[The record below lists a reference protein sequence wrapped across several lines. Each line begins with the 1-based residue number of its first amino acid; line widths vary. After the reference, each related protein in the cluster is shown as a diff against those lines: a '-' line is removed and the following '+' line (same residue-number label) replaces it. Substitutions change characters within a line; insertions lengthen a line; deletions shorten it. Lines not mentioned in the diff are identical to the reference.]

1 MVAVLEVENLQVRLF
16 DRTGPVHAVR
26 GVSLSV
32 GRGEVVALV
41 GESGCGKSVT
51 ALSLLRLLPDDAQV
65 TGSVRLDGR
74 DLLELSP
81 AQLRTIRG
89 GEVAM
94 VFQEPMT
101 SLNPAFSVGNQI
113 AEVLRLHQGLRGA
126 GARARALELMRMVGI
141 GAAEKRLSS
150 FPHELSGGMRQRVM
164 IAMALAG
171 EPKLLILDE
180 PTTALDVTTQAQ
192 ILDIV
197 RDLRSSTGMAILL
210 ITHDLG
216 VVADIADRVVVMYAG
231 AKVEEADVYDLFQA
245 PRHPYAA
252 GLLGSLPGS
261 AVTRQESGQVRLAE
275 IPGMVPVL
283 RAPLESCAFAARCQR
298 ATDECRTLPPVLT
311 PCGPAE
317 DHAVACFHPEPTA
330 PEQTATVSA

>member
-1 MVAVLEVENLQVRLF
+1 MPAVLEVDDLQVRLF
-16 DRTGPVHAVR
+16 DRTGPVLAVR
-26 GVSLSV
+26 GISLSV
-32 GRGEVVALV
+32 RRGEVVALV

-51 ALSLLRLLPDDAQV
+51 ALSLLRLLPGDAQV
-65 TGSVRLDGR
+65 TGSVRVDGR
-74 DLLELSP
+74 EVLELSP

-126 GARARALELMRMVGI
+126 QARARALELLRMVGI
-141 GAAEKRLSS
+141 GDPEKRLRS

-171 EPKLLILDE
+171 EPKLLVLDE

-197 RDLRSSTGMAILL
+197 RDLRSRTGMAILL

-216 VVADIADRVVVMYAG
+216 VVADIADRIVVMYAG
-231 AKVEEADVYDLFQA
+231 AKVEEADVYDLFRA

-252 GLLGSLPGS
+252 GLLGALPGS
-261 AVTRQESGQVRLAE
+261 AVARREAGRLRLAE

-283 RAPLESCAFAARCQR
+283 RAPLESCAFAPRCQR
-298 ATDECRTLPPVLT
+298 ATDQCREQPPLLT
-311 PCGPAE
+311 PCGPAD
-317 DHAVACFHPEPTA
+317 DHAVACFHPEPV
-330 PEQTATVSA
+330 ATVPA

>member
-1 MVAVLEVENLQVRLF
+1 VLEVENLQVRLF
-16 DRTGPVHAVR
+16 DRAGPVLAVR
-26 GVSLSV
+26 GVSLRV

-51 ALSLLRLLPDDAQV
+51 ALSLLRLLPGDAQV

-74 DLLELSP
+74 ELLELSRP
-81 AQLRTIRG
+81 QLRAIRG

-101 SLNPAFSVGNQI
+101 SLNPAFSVGNQL
-113 AEVLRLHQGLRGA
+113 AEVLRLHQGLRGER
-126 GARARALELMRMVGI
+126 ARARAVELLRMVGI
-141 GAAEKRLSS
+141 GAADKRLRS

-216 VVADIADRVVVMYAG
+216 VVADLADRVVVMYAG
-231 AKVEEADVYDLFQA
+231 AEAEEADVYDLFRA

-252 GLLGSLPGS
+252 GLLASLPGS
-261 AVTRQESGQVRLAE
+261 AVMRREAGQVRLAE
-275 IPGMVPVL
+275 IPGVVPVL
-283 RAPLESCAFAARCQR
+283 RAPLDSCAFAPRCQR
-298 ATDECRTLPPVLT
+298 ATDECRTARPALA
-311 PCGPAE
+311 PCGPAS
-317 DHAVACFHPEPTA
+317 DHAAACFHPEPVA
-330 PEQTATVSA
+330 EVSA

>member
-1 MVAVLEVENLQVRLF
+1 MPDVLEVENLQVRLF
-16 DRTGPVHAVR
+16 DRTGPVVAVR

-32 GRGEVVALV
+32 RRGEVVALV

-51 ALSLLRLLPDDAQV
+51 ALSVLRLLPPDAEV
-65 TGSVRLDGR
+65 SGSIRLDGH
-74 DLLELSP
+74 DVLELSP

-89 GEVAM
+89 GDVAM

-113 AEVLRLHQGLRGA
+113 AEVLRLHQRLQGA
-126 GARARALELMRMVGI
+126 QASARALELMRMVGI
-141 GAAEKRLSS
+141 GDAEKRLRS

-197 RDLRSSTGMAILL
+197 RDLRARTGMAILL

-252 GLLGSLPGS
+252 GLLGALPGS
-261 AVTRQESGQVRLAE
+261 ALARREAGVLRLAE

-283 RAPLESCAFAARCQR
+283 RAPLESCAFAPRCPS
-298 ATDECRTLPPVLT
+298 ATDQCRTQPPLLEL
-311 PCGPAE
+311 CGPGT
-317 DHAVACFHPEPTA
+317 DHAVACFHPETA
-330 PEQTATVSA
+330 AVPA

>member
-1 MVAVLEVENLQVRLF
+1 MPDLLEVENLQVRLF
-16 DRTGPVHAVR
+16 DRTGPVLAVR

-32 GRGEVVALV
+32 RQGEVVALV

-51 ALSLLRLLPDDAQV
+51 ALSLLRLLPPDAEV
-65 TGSVRLDGR
+65 SGSVRVDGH
-74 DLLELSP
+74 DVLGLST
-81 AQLRTIRG
+81 AQLRAIRG
-89 GEVAM
+89 GAVAM

-113 AEVLRLHQGLRGA
+113 AEVLRLHKGLQGVQ
-126 GARARALELMRMVGI
+126 ARARALELMRMVGI
-141 GAAEKRLSS
+141 GAAERRLSS

-192 ILDIV
+192 ILEIV
-197 RDLRSSTGMAILL
+197 RDLRSRTGMAILL

-216 VVADIADRVVVMYAG
+216 VVADLADRVVVMYAG

-252 GLLGSLPGS
+252 GLLGALPGS
-261 AVTRQESGQVRLAE
+261 ALTRGDAGQLRLAE

-283 RAPLESCAFAARCQR
+283 RSPLESCAFAPRCPS
-298 ATDECRTLPPVLT
+298 ATDQCRTQPPILAE
-311 PCGPAE
+311 CGPGSG
-317 DHAVACFHPEPTA
+317 HAVACFHPEPA
-330 PEQTATVSA
+330 AVPA

>member
-1 MVAVLEVENLQVRLF
+1 MPDLLEVENLQVRLF
-16 DRTGPVHAVR
+16 DRTGPVLAVR

-32 GRGEVVALV
+32 RQGEVVALV

-51 ALSLLRLLPDDAQV
+51 ALSLLRLLPPNAEV
-65 TGSVRLDGR
+65 SGSVRLDGHEV
-74 DLLELSP
+74 LELSS
-81 AQLRTIRG
+81 AQIREIRG
-89 GEVAM
+89 GELAM

-101 SLNPAFSVGNQI
+101 SLNPGFSVENQI

-126 GARARALELMRMVGI
+126 QASARALELMRMVGI
-141 GAAEKRLSS
+141 GAAEKRLRA

-171 EPKLLILDE
+171 EPKVLILDE

-197 RDLRSSTGMAILL
+197 RDLRSRTGLAILL

-216 VVADIADRVVVMYAG
+216 VVADLADRVVLMYAG

-252 GLLGSLPGS
+252 GLLGALPGS
-261 AVTRQESGQVRLAE
+261 ALAQQEAGRLRLAE

-283 RAPLESCAFAARCQR
+283 RAPLESCAFAPRCR
-298 ATDECRTLPPVLT
+298 SATDQCRTQPPLLED
-311 PCGPAE
+311 CGPGN
-317 DHAVACFHPEPTA
+317 DHAVACFHP
-330 PEQTATVSA
+330 

>member
-1 MVAVLEVENLQVRLF
+1 MPDLLEVDDLHVRLF
-16 DRTGPVHAVR
+16 DRAGPVLAVR

-32 GRGEVVALV
+32 NRGEVVALV

-51 ALSLLRLLPDDAQV
+51 ALSLLRLLPDTAEV
-65 TGSVRLDGR
+65 SGSVRLDGR
-74 DLLELSP
+74 DVLALSR
-81 AQLRTIRG
+81 AELRTIRG

-101 SLNPAFSVGNQI
+101 SLNPAFTVEMQI
-113 AEVLRLHQGLRGA
+113 AEVLRLHQGLRGDQ
-126 GARARALELMRMVGI
+126 ARARALELLQEVGI
-141 GAAEKRLSS
+141 GAAEKRLRS

-197 RDLRSSTGMAILL
+197 RDLRARTGMAILL

-216 VVADIADRVVVMYAG
+216 VVADLADRVVVMYAG
-231 AKVEEADVYDLFQA
+231 AKVEEADVYELFRA

-252 GLLGSLPGS
+252 GLLGALPGS
-261 AVTRQESGQVRLAE
+261 AVAQPDGERLRLAE

-283 RAPLESCAFAARCQR
+283 RAPLDNCAFAPRCTS
-298 ATDECRTLPPVLT
+298 ATEQCRTQPPPLE
-311 PCGPAE
+311 PCGPGAE
-317 DHAVACFHPEPTA
+317 HAVACFHPVPVA
-330 PEQTATVSA
+330 AVSA

>member
-1 MVAVLEVENLQVRLF
+1 MLEVENLHVRLF
-16 DRTGPVHAVR
+16 DRTGPVLAVR
-26 GVSLSV
+26 GVSLRV
-32 GRGEVVALV
+32 RRGEVVALV

-51 ALSLLRLLPDDAQV
+51 ALSLLRLLPGDAQV

-74 DLLELSP
+74 ELLELSRP
-81 AQLRTIRG
+81 QLRAIRG

-101 SLNPAFSVGNQI
+101 SLNPAFSVGNQL
-113 AEVLRLHQGLRGA
+113 AEVLRLHQGLRGER
-126 GARARALELMRMVGI
+126 ARARAVELLRMVGI
-141 GAAEKRLSS
+141 GAADKRLRS

-197 RDLRSSTGMAILL
+197 RDLRSSAGMAILL

-216 VVADIADRVVVMYAG
+216 VVADLADRVVVMYAG
-231 AKVEEADVYDLFQA
+231 AEAEEADVYDLFQS
-245 PRHPYAA
+245 PRHPYTA
-252 GLLGSLPGS
+252 GLLASLPGS
-261 AVTRQESGQVRLAE
+261 AVPRREAGPPRLAE
-275 IPGMVPVL
+275 IPGVVPVL
-283 RAPLESCAFAARCQR
+283 RAPTESCAFAPRCQR
-298 ATDECRTLPPVLT
+298 ATDECRNERPPLA
-311 PCGPAE
+311 PCGPAG
-317 DHAVACFHPEPTA
+317 DHAAACFHAEPI
-330 PEQTATVSA
+330 ATVSA

>member
-1 MVAVLEVENLQVRLF
+1 MPDILEVENLKVRLF
-16 DRTGPVHAVR
+16 DRAGPVVAVR

-51 ALSLLRLLPDDAQV
+51 ALSVLRLLPPDAEV
-65 TGSVRLDGR
+65 SGSIRVDGS
-74 DLLELSP
+74 DVLELSP

-113 AEVLRLHQGLRGA
+113 AEVLRLHQGSQGA
-126 GARARALELMRMVGI
+126 EAWARSLELMRMVGI
-141 GAAEKRLSS
+141 GAAEKRLRS
-150 FPHELSGGMRQRVM
+150 FPHELSGGMRQRIM

-192 ILDIV
+192 ILEIV
-197 RDLRSSTGMAILL
+197 RDLRTRTGMAILL

-216 VVADIADRVVVMYAG
+216 VVADLADRVVVMYAG
-231 AKVEEADVYDLFQA
+231 AKAEEADVYDLFQA
-245 PRHPYAA
+245 PRHPYTA
-252 GLLGSLPGS
+252 GLLGALPGS
-261 AVTRQESGQVRLAE
+261 ALIQPEAARLRLAE

-283 RAPLESCAFAARCQR
+283 RAPLDSCAFAPRCR
-298 ATDECRTLPPVLT
+298 SATDECRTQPPLLAQI
-311 PCGPAE
+311 GPGTG
-317 DHAVACFHPEPTA
+317 HAVACFHPEPA
-330 PEQTATVSA
+330 AAVPV

>member
-1 MVAVLEVENLQVRLF
+1 MQDLLEVENLQVRLF
-16 DRTGPVHAVR
+16 DRTGPVLAVR

-51 ALSLLRLLPDDAQV
+51 ALSLLRLLPASAQIS
-65 TGSVRLDGR
+65 GSIRLDGQ
-74 DLLELSP
+74 DLLALNSQ
-81 AQLRTIRG
+81 QLRTIRG
-89 GEVAM
+89 GEIAM

-113 AEVLRLHQGLRGA
+113 AEVLRLHRGLRG
-126 GARARALELMRMVGI
+126 GGVRARALELLRMVGI
-141 GAAEKRLSS
+141 GAADKRLRS

-171 EPKLLILDE
+171 EPNLLILDE

-197 RDLRSSTGMAILL
+197 HDLRTRTGTAILL

-216 VVADIADRVVVMYAG
+216 VVADLADRVVVMYAG
-231 AKVEEADVYDLFQA
+231 AKVEEADVYELFET

-252 GLLGSLPGS
+252 GLLRALPGS
-261 AVTRQESGQVRLAE
+261 AAARQEAGPPRLAE
-275 IPGMVPVL
+275 IPGIVPTL
-283 RAPLESCAFAARCQR
+283 RAPLASCAFAPRCQS
-298 ATDECRTLPPVLT
+298 ATDQCRTQPPLLA
-311 PCGPAE
+311 PCGPGG
-317 DHAVACFHPEPTA
+317 DHEVACFHPEPA
-330 PEQTATVSA
+330 ATVSA

>member
-1 MVAVLEVENLQVRLF
+1 MQDLLEVENLQVRLF
-16 DRTGPVHAVR
+16 DRTGPVLAVR
-26 GVSLSV
+26 GVSLSI

-51 ALSLLRLLPDDAQV
+51 ALSLLRLLPDSAQV
-65 TGSVRLDGR
+65 SGSVRLDGQ
-74 DLLELSP
+74 DLLELSSQ
-81 AQLRTIRG
+81 QLRTIRG
-89 GEVAM
+89 GEIAM

-113 AEVLRLHQGLRGA
+113 AEVLRLHQGLRGD
-126 GARARALELMRMVGI
+126 GARARALELLRMVGI
-141 GAAEKRLSS
+141 GAADKRLRS

-171 EPKLLILDE
+171 EPSLLILDE

-197 RDLRSSTGMAILL
+197 RDLRARTGAAILL

-216 VVADIADRVVVMYAG
+216 VVADLADRVVVMYAG
-231 AKVEEADVYDLFQA
+231 AKVEEAGVYELFGS

-252 GLLGSLPGS
+252 GLLRALPGS
-261 AVTRQESGQVRLAE
+261 AVAQPEVGPVRLAE
-275 IPGMVPVL
+275 IPGIVPVL
-283 RAPLESCAFAARCQR
+283 RTPLESCAFAPRCQS
-298 ATDECRTLPPVLT
+298 ATDQCRTQPPVLA
-311 PCGPAE
+311 PCGPGD
-317 DHAVACFHPEPTA
+317 DHAVACFHPEPA
-330 PEQTATVSA
+330 ATVPA

>member
-1 MVAVLEVENLQVRLF
+1 MPDVLEVDNLEVRLF
-16 DRTGPVHAVR
+16 DRTGPVLAVR

-32 GRGEVVALV
+32 KQGEVVALV

-51 ALSLLRLLPDDAQV
+51 ALSVLRLLPPDAQV
-65 TGSVRLDGR
+65 SGSVRVDGH
-74 DLLELSP
+74 DVLELSP

-89 GEVAM
+89 GDVAM

-101 SLNPAFSVGNQI
+101 SLNPGFSVESQI
-113 AEVLRLHQGLRGA
+113 AEVLRLHQGQRGA
-126 GARARALELMRMVGI
+126 EARAHALELMRLVGI
-141 GAAEKRLSS
+141 GDAGKRLRA

-197 RDLRSSTGMAILL
+197 RDLRARTGMAILL

-252 GLLGSLPGS
+252 GLLGALPGS
-261 AVTRQESGQVRLAE
+261 AARREEGLLRLAE

-283 RAPLESCAFAARCQR
+283 RAPVENCVFAPRCKS
-298 ATDECRTLPPVLT
+298 ATDQCRTQPPLLEQ
-311 PCGPAE
+311 CGPGT
-317 DHAVACFHPEPTA
+317 DHAVACFHPEPA
-330 PEQTATVSA
+330 AVPA

>member
-1 MVAVLEVENLQVRLF
+1 MPELLEVDNLEVRLF
-16 DRTGPVHAVR
+16 DRTGPVLAVR

-32 GRGEVVALV
+32 RRGEVVALV

-51 ALSLLRLLPDDAQV
+51 ALSVLRLLPEDAQV
-65 TGSVRLDGR
+65 SGSVRLDGR
-74 DLLELSP
+74 DLLDLTP
-81 AQLRTIRG
+81 DQIRTIRG
-89 GEVAM
+89 GEIAM

-113 AEVLRLHQGLRGA
+113 AEVLRLHQGMRGA
-126 GARARALELMRMVGI
+126 AARARALELMRTVGI
-141 GAAEKRLSS
+141 GAAEKRLGSY
-150 FPHELSGGMRQRVM
+150 PHELSGGMRQRVM

-197 RDLRSSTGMAILL
+197 RELRARTGMAILL

-216 VVADIADRVVVMYAG
+216 VVADLADRVVVMYAG

-252 GLLGSLPGS
+252 GLLGALPGS
-261 AVTRQESGQVRLAE
+261 AAARREAGLLRLAE

-283 RAPLESCAFAARCQR
+283 RGPVESCAFAPRCKN
-298 ATDECRTLPPVLT
+298 ATDLCRTQPPQLEE
-311 PCGPAE
+311 CGPGTE
-317 DHAVACFHPEPTA
+317 HAVACFHPEPA
-330 PEQTATVSA
+330 VVPA

>member
-1 MVAVLEVENLQVRLF
+1 MPDLLEVDDLRVRLF
-16 DRTGPVHAVR
+16 DRTGPVLAVR
-26 GVSLSV
+26 GISISV
-32 GRGEVVALV
+32 RRGEVVALV

-51 ALSLLRLLPDDAQV
+51 ALSLLRLLPESAQV
-65 TGSVRLDGR
+65 TGSVRVEGR
-74 DLLELSP
+74 DVLELDP
-81 AQLRTIRG
+81 AELRTIRG
-89 GEVAM
+89 GQVAM

-101 SLNPAFSVGNQI
+101 SLNPAFSVGMQI

-126 GARARALELMRMVGI
+126 EARARALELLRLVGI
-141 GAAEKRLSS
+141 GDAEKRLRS

-197 RDLRSSTGMAILL
+197 RDLRSRTGMAILL

-216 VVADIADRVVVMYAG
+216 VVADLADRVVVMYAG
-231 AKVEEADVYDLFQA
+231 AKVEEADVYDLFRA

-252 GLLGSLPGS
+252 GLLGALPGA
-261 AVTRQESGQVRLAE
+261 AVARREAGLLRLAE
-275 IPGMVPVL
+275 IPGIVPVL
-283 RAPLESCAFAARCQR
+283 RAPLESCAFAPRCR
-298 ATDECRTLPPVLT
+298 SATDQCRAQPPLLEQ
-311 PCGPAE
+311 CGPA
-317 DHAVACFHPEPTA
+317 DGHTVACFHPEPV
-330 PEQTATVSA
+330 ATVPA

>member
-1 MVAVLEVENLQVRLF
+1 MPELLEVDNLQVRLF
-16 DRTGPVHAVR
+16 DRVGPVLAVR

-32 GRGEVVALV
+32 RRGEVVALV

-51 ALSLLRLLPDDAQV
+51 ALSLLRLLPDTAQV
-65 TGSVRLDGR
+65 SGSIQLDGHEVL
-74 DLLELSP
+74 DLGPE
-81 AQLRTIRG
+81 QLRTIRG
-89 GEVAM
+89 GEIAM

-101 SLNPAFSVGNQI
+101 SLNPAFTVENQI
-113 AEVLRLHQGLRGA
+113 TEVLRLHQDMRGDE
-126 GARARALELMRMVGI
+126 ARARALELLRLVGI
-141 GAAEKRLSS
+141 GAAEKRLRS

-197 RDLRSSTGMAILL
+197 RDLRERTGMAILL

-216 VVADIADRVVVMYAG
+216 VVADLADRVVVMYAG
-231 AKVEEADVYDLFQA
+231 AKVEEADVYELFRA

-252 GLLGSLPGS
+252 GLLAALPGS
-261 AVTRQESGQVRLAE
+261 VAVRQEAAGPARLAE
-275 IPGMVPVL
+275 IPGIVPVL
-283 RAPLESCAFAARCQR
+283 RAPLESCAFAPRCQR
-298 ATDECRTLPPVLT
+298 VTDQCRTQPPPLE
-311 PCGPAE
+311 PCGPAD
-317 DHAVACFHPEPTA
+317 DHAVACFHPVPVTKVPA
-330 PEQTATVSA
+330 

>member
-1 MVAVLEVENLQVRLF
+1 MPDVLEVENLQVRLF
-16 DRTGPVHAVR
+16 DRTGPVLAVR

-32 GRGEVVALV
+32 RQGEVVALV

-51 ALSLLRLLPDDAQV
+51 ALSVLRLLPRDAQV
-65 TGSVRLDGR
+65 SGSIRVDGH
-74 DLLELSP
+74 DVLELSP

-89 GEVAM
+89 GDVAM

-113 AEVLRLHQGLRGA
+113 AEVLRLHQGLQGA
-126 GARARALELMRMVGI
+126 QANARALELMRLVGI
-141 GAAEKRLSS
+141 GDAEKRLRA

-192 ILDIV
+192 ILEIV
-197 RDLRSSTGMAILL
+197 RELRSRTGMAILL

-216 VVADIADRVVVMYAG
+216 VVADLADRVVVMYAG

-252 GLLGSLPGS
+252 GLLGALPGS
-261 AVTRQESGQVRLAE
+261 ALARRESGRLRLSE

-283 RAPLESCAFAARCQR
+283 RAPLDSCAFAPRCR
-298 ATDECRTLPPVLT
+298 SATDQCRTQPPLLEL
-311 PCGPAE
+311 CGPGA
-317 DHAVACFHPEPTA
+317 DHAVACFHPDPA
-330 PEQTATVSA
+330 VVPV

>member
-1 MVAVLEVENLQVRLF
+1 MPDVLEVENLQVRLF
-16 DRTGPVHAVR
+16 DRTGPVVAVR
-26 GVSLSV
+26 GVSLAV
-32 GRGEVVALV
+32 RRGEVVALV

-51 ALSLLRLLPDDAQV
+51 ALSVLRLLPPDAEV
-65 TGSVRLDGR
+65 TGSVRVDGSEV
-74 DLLELSP
+74 LELSP

-89 GEVAM
+89 GDVAM

-113 AEVLRLHQGLRGA
+113 AEVLRLHQGLHGA
-126 GARARALELMRMVGI
+126 QASARALELMRMVGI
-141 GAAEKRLSS
+141 GDPEKRLRS

-171 EPKLLILDE
+171 GPKLLILDE

-192 ILDIV
+192 ILEIV
-197 RDLRSSTGMAILL
+197 RDLRARTGMAILL

-216 VVADIADRVVVMYAG
+216 VVADLADRVVVMYAG
-231 AKVEEADVYDLFQA
+231 AKVEEADVYDLFRA

-252 GLLGSLPGS
+252 GLLGALPGS
-261 AVTRQESGQVRLAE
+261 ALARREAGVLRLAE

-283 RAPLESCAFAARCQR
+283 RAPLESCAFAPRCQS
-298 ATDECRTLPPVLT
+298 ATDQCRTQPPLLEL
-311 PCGPAE
+311 CGPGA
-317 DHAVACFHPEPTA
+317 DHAVACFHPEP
-330 PEQTATVSA
+330 ATVPA

>member
-1 MVAVLEVENLQVRLF
+1 MQDLLEVENLQVRLF
-16 DRTGPVHAVR
+16 DRTGPVLAVR

-51 ALSLLRLLPDDAQV
+51 ALSLLRLLPDNAQV
-65 TGSVRLDGR
+65 SGSIRLGGQ
-74 DLLELSP
+74 DLLELSSQ
-81 AQLRTIRG
+81 QLRTIRG

-101 SLNPAFSVGNQI
+101 SMNPAFSVGNQI
-113 AEVLRLHQGLRGA
+113 AEVLRLHQGLRGDL
-126 GARARALELMRMVGI
+126 ARARALELLRMVGI
-141 GAAEKRLSS
+141 GAADKRLRS

-171 EPKLLILDE
+171 EPSLLILDE

-197 RDLRSSTGMAILL
+197 RDLRTRTGTAILL

-216 VVADIADRVVVMYAG
+216 VVADLADRVVVMYAG
-231 AKVEEADVYDLFQA
+231 AKVEEADVYELFGS

-252 GLLGSLPGS
+252 GLLRALPS
-261 AVTRQESGQVRLAE
+261 AAVARQEVGPPRLAE
-275 IPGMVPVL
+275 IPGIVPVL
-283 RAPLESCAFAARCQR
+283 RTPLESCAFAPRCQR
-298 ATDECRTLPPVLT
+298 ATDQCRTQPPLLA
-311 PCGPAE
+311 PCGPGE
-317 DHAVACFHPEPTA
+317 DHAVACFHPEPA
-330 PEQTATVSA
+330 ATVPA

>member
-1 MVAVLEVENLQVRLF
+1 MPDLLEVEDLQVLLH
-16 DRTGPVHAVR
+16 DRTGPVLAVR

-32 GRGEVVALV
+32 RQGEVVALV

-51 ALSLLRLLPDDAQV
+51 ALSLLRLLPDGAEV
-65 TGSVRLDGR
+65 SGSVRLGGLNVFD
-74 DLLELSP
+74 LSP
-81 AQLRTIRG
+81 EQVREIRG

-101 SLNPAFSVGNQI
+101 SLNPAFTVENQI
-113 AEVLRLHQGLRGA
+113 AEVLRLHQGLRGDP
-126 GARARALELMRMVGI
+126 ARARALELLRLVGI
-141 GAAEKRLSS
+141 GAAEKRLRA

-197 RDLRSSTGMAILL
+197 RDLRARTGLAILL

-216 VVADIADRVVVMYAG
+216 VVADLADRVVVMYAG
-231 AKVEEADVYDLFQA
+231 AKVEEADVYELFQA

-252 GLLGSLPGS
+252 GLLGALPGS
-261 AVTRQESGQVRLAE
+261 AGARQEAGLRRLAE

-283 RAPLESCAFAARCQR
+283 RAPLGSCAFAPRCHS
-298 ATDECRTLPPVLT
+298 ATDQCRTQPPLLE
-311 PCGPAE
+311 PCGPGA
-317 DHAVACFHPEPTA
+317 DHAVACFHPE
-330 PEQTATVSA
+330 SAAAVPV

>member
-1 MVAVLEVENLQVRLF
+1 MPDLLEVDNLQVRLF
-16 DRTGPVHAVR
+16 DRAGPVLAVR
-26 GVSLSV
+26 GVSLSIK
-32 GRGEVVALV
+32 RGEVVALV

-51 ALSLLRLLPDDAQV
+51 ALSLLRLLPETAQV
-65 TGSVRLDGR
+65 SGSVRLDGR
-74 DLLELSP
+74 DVLGLSTAEL
-81 AQLRTIRG
+81 RKIRG

-101 SLNPAFSVGNQI
+101 SLNPSFSIENQI
-113 AEVLRLHQGLRGA
+113 AEVLRLHQGMRGPE
-126 GARARALELMRMVGI
+126 ARARALELLRVVGI
-141 GAAEKRLSS
+141 GAAEKRLRS

-171 EPKLLILDE
+171 EPNLLILDE

-197 RDLRSSTGMAILL
+197 RDLRARTGMAILL

-216 VVADIADRVVVMYAG
+216 VVADLADRVTVMYAG

-252 GLLGSLPGS
+252 GLLGALPVS
-261 AVTRQESGQVRLAE
+261 ALGQPEAEQVRLAE

-283 RAPLESCAFAARCQR
+283 RAGLESCAFAPRCQS
-298 ATDECRTLPPVLT
+298 ATDQCRTQLPLLA
-311 PCGPAE
+311 PCGPAD
-317 DHAVACFHPEPTA
+317 DHTVACFHPEPVA
-330 PEQTATVSA
+330 SVPA

>member
-1 MVAVLEVENLQVRLF
+1 MPDVLEVENLQVRLF
-16 DRTGPVHAVR
+16 DRSGPVLAVR

-32 GRGEVVALV
+32 KQGEVVALV

-51 ALSLLRLLPDDAQV
+51 ALSLLRLLPPDAEV
-65 TGSVRLDGR
+65 SGSISIDGR
-74 DLLELSP
+74 DVLELSP

-113 AEVLRLHQGLRGA
+113 AEVLRLHQGLQGA
-126 GARARALELMRMVGI
+126 QASARALELMRRVGI
-141 GAAEKRLSS
+141 GAAEKRLRS

-197 RDLRSSTGMAILL
+197 RDLRARTGMAILL

-216 VVADIADRVVVMYAG
+216 VVADLADRVVVMYAG
-231 AKVEEADVYDLFQA
+231 AKVEEADVYELFQS

-252 GLLGSLPGS
+252 GLLGALPGS
-261 AVTRQESGQVRLAE
+261 AVVRREAGSLRLAE

-283 RAPLESCAFAARCQR
+283 RAPLDSCAFAPRCQS
-298 ATDECRTLPPVLT
+298 ATDECRTQPPLLAR
-311 PCGPAE
+311 CGPGT
-317 DHAVACFHPEPTA
+317 DHAVACFHPEPA
-330 PEQTATVSA
+330 AKVLA

>member
-1 MVAVLEVENLQVRLF
+1 MPDILEVENLQVRLF
-16 DRTGPVHAVR
+16 DRTGPVLAVR

-51 ALSLLRLLPDDAQV
+51 ALSLLRLLPRDAEV
-65 TGSVRLDGR
+65 SGSIRVDGHNVLD
-74 DLLELSP
+74 LSP
-81 AQLRTIRG
+81 AQIRTIRG
-89 GEVAM
+89 GDVAM

-126 GARARALELMRMVGI
+126 EASARALELMRMVGI
-141 GAAEKRLSS
+141 GDAEKRLRS

-197 RDLRSSTGMAILL
+197 RDLRARTGMAILL

-245 PRHPYAA
+245 PRHPYSA
-252 GLLGSLPGS
+252 GLLGALPGS
-261 AVTRQESGQVRLAE
+261 ALAQEQAGRPRLAE
-275 IPGMVPVL
+275 IPGMVPML
-283 RAPLESCAFAARCQR
+283 RAPLDSCAFAARCQS
-298 ATDECRTLPPVLT
+298 ATDECRAQAPLLEQV
-311 PCGPAE
+311 GPGAG
-317 DHAVACFHPEPTA
+317 HAVACFHPEPAT
-330 PEQTATVSA
+330 TVSV

>member
-1 MVAVLEVENLQVRLF
+1 MDDLLEVENLQVRLF
-16 DRTGPVHAVR
+16 DRTGPVLAVR

-32 GRGEVVALV
+32 RRGEVVALV

-51 ALSLLRLLPDDAQV
+51 ALSLLRLLPGNAQV
-65 TGSVRLDGR
+65 SGSIRLDGQ
-74 DLLELSP
+74 DLLELSSQ
-81 AQLRTIRG
+81 QLRTVRG
-89 GEVAM
+89 GEIAM

-113 AEVLRLHQGLRGA
+113 AEVLRLHQGLRGDR
-126 GARARALELMRMVGI
+126 ARARALELLRMVRI
-141 GAAEKRLSS
+141 GAADKRLGSY
-150 FPHELSGGMRQRVM
+150 PHELSGGMRQRVM

-197 RDLRSSTGMAILL
+197 RDLRTAAGTSILL

-216 VVADIADRVVVMYAG
+216 VVADLADRVVVMYAG
-231 AKVEEADVYDLFQA
+231 AKVEEADVYELFGT

-252 GLLGSLPGS
+252 GLLRALPGS
-261 AVTRQESGQVRLAE
+261 AVAGPGDGPLRLAE
-275 IPGMVPVL
+275 IPGIVPTL
-283 RAPLESCAFAARCQR
+283 RASLESCAFASRCHR
-298 ATDECRTLPPVLT
+298 VTDQCRTQPPLLA
-311 PCGPAE
+311 PCGPGD
-317 DHAVACFHPEPTA
+317 DHAVACFHPEPA
-330 PEQTATVSA
+330 ATVPA

>member
-1 MVAVLEVENLQVRLF
+1 MQDLLEVENLQVRLF
-16 DRTGPVHAVR
+16 DRTGPVLAVR

-51 ALSLLRLLPDDAQV
+51 ALSLLRLLPGSAQV
-65 TGSVRLDGR
+65 SGSIRLDGQ
-74 DLLELSP
+74 DVLELNSR
-81 AQLRTIRG
+81 QLRALRG
-89 GEVAM
+89 GEIAM

-113 AEVLRLHQGLRGA
+113 AEVLSLHQGMRGDR
-126 GARARALELMRMVGI
+126 ARARALELLRMVGI
-141 GAAEKRLSS
+141 GAPDTRLRS

-171 EPKLLILDE
+171 EPSLLILDE

-197 RDLRSSTGMAILL
+197 RDLRTRTGAAILL

-216 VVADIADRVVVMYAG
+216 VVADLADRVVVMYAG
-231 AKVEEADVYDLFQA
+231 ANVEEAGVYELFGA

-252 GLLGSLPGS
+252 GLLGALPGS
-261 AVTRQESGQVRLAE
+261 AAGRRDTGSLRLAE
-275 IPGMVPVL
+275 IPGIVPTL
-283 RAPLESCAFAARCQR
+283 RAPLESCAFAPRCHS
-298 ATDECRTLPPVLT
+298 ATDLCRRQPPRLA
-311 PCGPAE
+311 PCGPGD
-317 DHAVACFHPEPTA
+317 DHAVACFHPEPA
-330 PEQTATVSA
+330 ATVPA

>member
-1 MVAVLEVENLQVRLF
+1 MPDLLEVDDLYVRLF
-16 DRTGPVHAVR
+16 DRTGPVLAVR

-32 GRGEVVALV
+32 KRGEVVALV

-51 ALSLLRLLPDDAQV
+51 ALSLLRLLPDTAEV
-65 TGSVRLDGR
+65 SGSVRLDGR
-74 DLLELSP
+74 DVLALSR
-81 AQLRTIRG
+81 AELRTIRG

-101 SLNPAFSVGNQI
+101 SLNPAFTVGMQI
-113 AEVLRLHQGLRGA
+113 AEVLRLHQGLRGEQ
-126 GARARALELMRMVGI
+126 ARARALELLQVVGI
-141 GAAEKRLSS
+141 GAAEKRLRS
-150 FPHELSGGMRQRVM
+150 FAHELSGGMRQRVM

-171 EPKLLILDE
+171 EPSLLILDE

-197 RDLRSSTGMAILL
+197 RDLRARTGMAILL

-216 VVADIADRVVVMYAG
+216 VVADLADKVVVMYAG
-231 AKVEEADVYDLFQA
+231 AKVEEADVYGLFQA

-252 GLLGSLPGS
+252 GLLGALPGS
-261 AVTRQESGQVRLAE
+261 AVAGRDGERLRLAE

-283 RAPLESCAFAARCQR
+283 RAPIEACAFAPRCQN
-298 ATDECRTLPPVLT
+298 ATEQCRTQPPPLE
-311 PCGPAE
+311 PCGPGGE
-317 DHAVACFHPEPTA
+317 HAVACFHPVPV
-330 PEQTATVSA
+330 ATVSA

>member
-1 MVAVLEVENLQVRLF
+1 MQDLLEVEDLQVRLF
-16 DRTGPVHAVR
+16 DRTGPVLAVR

-51 ALSLLRLLPDDAQV
+51 ALSLLRLLPDNAQV
-65 TGSVRLDGR
+65 SGSIRLNGQ
-74 DLLELSP
+74 DLLELSSQ
-81 AQLRTIRG
+81 QLRTVRG
-89 GEVAM
+89 GEIAM

-101 SLNPAFSVGNQI
+101 SMNPAFSVGNQI
-113 AEVLRLHQGLRGA
+113 AEVLKLHQGLRGA
-126 GARARALELMRMVGI
+126 PARARALELLQMVGI
-141 GAAEKRLSS
+141 GAADKRLRS

-171 EPKLLILDE
+171 EPNLLILDE

-197 RDLRSSTGMAILL
+197 RDLRTRTSMAILL

-216 VVADIADRVVVMYAG
+216 VVADLADRVVVMYAG
-231 AKVEEADVYDLFQA
+231 AKVEEADVYELFAA

-252 GLLGSLPGS
+252 GLLRALPNL
-261 AVTRQESGQVRLAE
+261 AVGRPEAGLPRLAE
-275 IPGMVPVL
+275 IPGIVPTL
-283 RAPLESCAFAARCQR
+283 RTPLESCAFAPRCR
-298 ATDECRTLPPVLT
+298 SATDQCLTQPPLLE
-311 PCGPAE
+311 PCGPGH
-317 DHAVACFHPEPTA
+317 DHAVACFHPEPA
-330 PEQTATVSA
+330 ATVPA

>member
-1 MVAVLEVENLQVRLF
+1 MPDLLEVDDLRIRLF
-16 DRTGPVHAVR
+16 DRTGPVLAVR
-26 GVSLSV
+26 GVGLSV
-32 GRGEVVALV
+32 RRGEVVALV

-51 ALSLLRLLPDDAQV
+51 ALSLLRLLPDSAEV

-74 DLLELSP
+74 DVLALSP
-81 AQLRTIRG
+81 AELRKIRG

-101 SLNPAFSVGNQI
+101 SLNPAFTVGMQI
-113 AEVLRLHQGLRGA
+113 AEVLRLHQGLRGEQ
-126 GARARALELMRMVGI
+126 ARARALELLRLVGI
-141 GAAEKRLSS
+141 GAAEKRLTS

-171 EPKLLILDE
+171 EPSLLILDE

-197 RDLRSSTGMAILL
+197 RDLRSRTGMAILL

-216 VVADIADRVVVMYAG
+216 VVADLADRVVVMYAG

-245 PRHPYAA
+245 PRHPYAS
-252 GLLGSLPGS
+252 GLLGALPGS
-261 AVTRQESGQVRLAE
+261 AIARRDGERLRLAE

-283 RAPLESCAFAARCQR
+283 RAPLENCAFAPRCQF
-298 ATDECRTLPPVLT
+298 ATDQCRTRPPPLE
-311 PCGPAE
+311 PCGPGSE
-317 DHAVACFHPEPTA
+317 HVVACFHPVPV
-330 PEQTATVSA
+330 ATVSA

>member
-1 MVAVLEVENLQVRLF
+1 MPDVLEVENLQVRLF
-16 DRTGPVHAVR
+16 DRTGPVVAVR

-32 GRGEVVALV
+32 RRGEVVALV

-51 ALSLLRLLPDDAQV
+51 ALSVLRLLPPDAEV
-65 TGSVRLDGR
+65 TGSVRVDGSEV
-74 DLLELSP
+74 LELSP

-89 GEVAM
+89 GDVAM

-101 SLNPAFSVGNQI
+101 SLNPAFTVGNQI
-113 AEVLRLHQGLRGA
+113 AEVLRLHQRLH
-126 GARARALELMRMVGI
+126 GARASTRALELMRMVGI
-141 GAAEKRLSS
+141 GDAEKRLRS

-197 RDLRSSTGMAILL
+197 RDLRARTGMAILL

-216 VVADIADRVVVMYAG
+216 VVADLADRVVVMYAG

-252 GLLGSLPGS
+252 GLLGALPGS
-261 AVTRQESGQVRLAE
+261 ALARREAGVLRLAE
-275 IPGMVPVL
+275 IAGMVPVL
-283 RAPLESCAFAARCQR
+283 RAPLDSCAFAPRCQS
-298 ATDECRTLPPVLT
+298 ATDQCRTQPPLLEV
-311 PCGPAE
+311 CGPGA
-317 DHAVACFHPEPTA
+317 DHAVACFHPEPA
-330 PEQTATVSA
+330 AVPA